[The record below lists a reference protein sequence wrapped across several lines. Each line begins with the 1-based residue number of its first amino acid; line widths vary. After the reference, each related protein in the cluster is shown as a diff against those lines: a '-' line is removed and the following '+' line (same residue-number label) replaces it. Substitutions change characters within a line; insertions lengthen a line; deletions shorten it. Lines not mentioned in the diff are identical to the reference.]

1 MFHKLTEGD
10 HNKMKNE
17 NKNNVDRRLEGG
29 GATLIA
35 DKDPLHNIDLDLM
48 NALKEAFDEAV
59 KDGFKGDQRQWQDS
73 LSLGELKRLGAK
85 NGGLINMS
93 MTKS

>member
-1 MFHKLTEGD
+1 
-10 HNKMKNE
+10 MKSE
-17 NKNNVDRRLEGG
+17 TKNSIAKAMEPGG
-29 GATLIA
+29 PTLVA

-48 NALKEAFDEAV
+48 NALKEAFDEAA
-59 KDGFKGDQRQWQDS
+59 KDGFTGDQKQWQDS

>member
-1 MFHKLTEGD
+1 
-10 HNKMKNE
+10 MKSE
-17 NKNNVDRRLEGG
+17 TKNSIAKAMDPGG
-29 GATLIA
+29 PTLVA
-35 DKDPLHNIDLDLM
+35 EKDPLHNIDLDLM

-59 KDGFKGDQRQWQDS
+59 KDGFSGNQKEWQDS

>member
-1 MFHKLTEGD
+1 
-10 HNKMKNE
+10 MKNE
-17 NKNNVDRRLEGG
+17 TKNSVAKAMEPGG
-29 GATLIA
+29 PTLVA
-35 DKDPLHNIDLDLM
+35 EKDPLHNIDLDLM

-59 KDGFKGDQRQWQDS
+59 KDGFKGDLRQWQDC

>member
-1 MFHKLTEGD
+1 
-10 HNKMKNE
+10 MKSE
-17 NKNNVDRRLEGG
+17 TKNSIAKAMEPGG
-29 GATLIA
+29 PTVVAE
-35 DKDPLHNIDLDLM
+35 KDPLQNIDLDLM

-59 KDGFKGDQRQWQDS
+59 KDGFSGNQKEWQDS

>member
-1 MFHKLTEGD
+1 MSRKDGS
-10 HNKMKNE
+10 
-17 NKNNVDRRLEGG
+17 VDSVDKRLEGG
-29 GATLIA
+29 GAMQVA
-35 DKDPLHNIDLDLM
+35 DKDPLQNIDLDLM

>member
-1 MFHKLTEGD
+1 
-10 HNKMKNE
+10 MKSE
-17 NKNNVDRRLEGG
+17 TKNSISKAMDPGG
-29 GATLIA
+29 PTLVA
-35 DKDPLHNIDLDLM
+35 EKDPLHNIDLDLM

-59 KDGFKGDQRQWQDS
+59 KDGFSGNQKEWQDS

>member
-1 MFHKLTEGD
+1 
-10 HNKMKNE
+10 MKSE
-17 NKNNVDRRLEGG
+17 TKNSIAKAMEPGG
-29 GATLIA
+29 PTLVA
-35 DKDPLHNIDLDLM
+35 EKDPLHNIDLDLM

-59 KDGFKGDQRQWQDS
+59 KDGFSGNQKEWQDS

>member
-1 MFHKLTEGD
+1 
-10 HNKMKNE
+10 MKSE
-17 NKNNVDRRLEGG
+17 TKNSIAKAMDSGG
-29 GATLIA
+29 PTLVA
-35 DKDPLHNIDLDLM
+35 EKDPLHNIDLDLM

>member
-1 MFHKLTEGD
+1 
-10 HNKMKNE
+10 MKSE
-17 NKNNVDRRLEGG
+17 TKNSIAKAMEPGG
-29 GATLIA
+29 PTLVA

-59 KDGFKGDQRQWQDS
+59 KDGFSGNQKEWQDS

-85 NGGLINMS
+85 NGGSIKMS
-93 MTKS
+93 MLKS

>member
-1 MFHKLTEGD
+1 
-10 HNKMKNE
+10 MKNE
-17 NKNNVDRRLEGG
+17 TKNSVAKAMEPGG
-29 GATLIA
+29 PTLVA
-35 DKDPLHNIDLDLM
+35 EKDPLQNIDLDLM

-59 KDGFKGDQRQWQDS
+59 KDGFQGDQQQWQDS

>member
-1 MFHKLTEGD
+1 
-10 HNKMKNE
+10 MKSE
-17 NKNNVDRRLEGG
+17 TKNSIAKAMEPGG
-29 GATLIA
+29 PTLVA
-35 DKDPLHNIDLDLM
+35 EKDPLHNIDLDLM

-59 KDGFKGDQRQWQDS
+59 KDGFTGDQQQWQDS

>member
-1 MFHKLTEGD
+1 
-10 HNKMKNE
+10 MKSE
-17 NKNNVDRRLEGG
+17 TKNSIAKAMDPGG
-29 GATLIA
+29 PTLVA

-59 KDGFKGDQRQWQDS
+59 KDGFKGNQKEWQDS
-73 LSLGELKRLGAK
+73 LSLGQLKRLGAK

>member
-1 MFHKLTEGD
+1 
-10 HNKMKNE
+10 MKSE
-17 NKNNVDRRLEGG
+17 TKNSIPKAMDPGG
-29 GATLIA
+29 PTLVA
-35 DKDPLHNIDLDLM
+35 EKDPLQNIDLDLM

-59 KDGFKGDQRQWQDS
+59 KDGFQGDQQQWQDS

>member
-1 MFHKLTEGD
+1 
-10 HNKMKNE
+10 MKSE
-17 NKNNVDRRLEGG
+17 TKNSIAKAMDSGG
-29 GATLIA
+29 PTVVAE
-35 DKDPLHNIDLDLM
+35 KDPLQNIDLDLM

-59 KDGFKGDQRQWQDS
+59 KDGFQGNQKEWQDS
-73 LSLGELKRLGAK
+73 LSLSQLKRIGAK

>member
-1 MFHKLTEGD
+1 
-10 HNKMKNE
+10 MKSE
-17 NKNNVDRRLEGG
+17 TKNSIAKAMDPGG
-29 GATLIA
+29 PTLVA
-35 DKDPLHNIDLDLM
+35 DKDPLHNMDLDLM

-59 KDGFKGDQRQWQDS
+59 KDGFSGNQKEWQDS

>member
-1 MFHKLTEGD
+1 
-10 HNKMKNE
+10 MKNE
-17 NKNNVDRRLEGG
+17 TKNSVAKAMEPGG
-29 GATLIA
+29 PTLVA
-35 DKDPLHNIDLDLM
+35 EKDPLHNIDLDLM
-48 NALKEAFDEAV
+48 NTLKEAFDEAV
-59 KDGFKGDQRQWQDS
+59 KDGFEGNQREWQDS

>member
-1 MFHKLTEGD
+1 
-10 HNKMKNE
+10 MKSE
-17 NKNNVDRRLEGG
+17 TKNSIAKAMDPGG
-29 GATLIA
+29 PTVVAE
-35 DKDPLHNIDLDLM
+35 KDPLQNIDLDLM

-59 KDGFKGDQRQWQDS
+59 KDGFQGNQKEWQDS
-73 LSLGELKRLGAK
+73 LSLSQLKRIGAK

>member
-1 MFHKLTEGD
+1 
-10 HNKMKNE
+10 MKSE
-17 NKNNVDRRLEGG
+17 TKNSIAKAMDPGG
-29 GATLIA
+29 PTLVA

-59 KDGFKGDQRQWQDS
+59 KDGFKGSQKEYMDS
-73 LSLGELKRLGAK
+73 LSLSQLKRIGAK

>member
-1 MFHKLTEGD
+1 
-10 HNKMKNE
+10 MKSE
-17 NKNNVDRRLEGG
+17 TKNSIAKAMEPGG
-29 GATLIA
+29 PTLVVE
-35 DKDPLHNIDLDLM
+35 KDPLHNIDLDLM

>member
-1 MFHKLTEGD
+1 
-10 HNKMKNE
+10 MKSE
-17 NKNNVDRRLEGG
+17 TKNSIAKAMDPGG
-29 GATLIA
+29 PTLVA
-35 DKDPLHNIDLDLM
+35 DKDTLHNIDLDLM

-59 KDGFKGDQRQWQDS
+59 KDGFKGDQKQWQDS

>member
-1 MFHKLTEGD
+1 MKVK
-10 HNKMKNE
+10 KMKNE
-17 NKNNVDRRLEGG
+17 TKNSVAKAMEPGG
-29 GATLIA
+29 PTLVA
-35 DKDPLHNIDLDLM
+35 EKDPLHNIDLDLM
-48 NALKEAFDEAV
+48 NTLKEAFDEAV
-59 KDGFKGDQRQWQDS
+59 KDGFEGNQREWQDS